1 MQNLIT
7 FDRKDKDEKKWITDK
22 AVNDYC
28 KEYLAPQDKT

>member
-1 MQNLIT
+1 MQNLIN

-22 AVNDYC
+22 VVNDYC